1 MSIDR
6 DVNKVAGVGRCPFA
20 QVLRNSLSG
29 HPPTTGHKTILK
41 RIPLRKRQESEL
53 RTRIAKHLSRR
64 IRTHGATLLKWA
76 TNYSEAEELDYLFQ
90 IFAVEIVEGI

>member
-6 DVNKVAGVGRCPFA
+6 DVNMVAGVGRRPLA

-29 HPPTTGHKTILK
+29 HTPTTGHETIFEENTVTQALGVGT
-41 RIPLRKRQESEL
+41 QDANCAASEQ
-53 RTRIAKHLSRR
+53 TNPNSRR
-64 IRTHGATLLKWA
+64 HPVKWA

-90 IFAVEIVEGI
+90 IFAVDVVEGI

>member
-6 DVNKVAGVGRCPFA
+6 DVNMVAGVGRRPLA
-20 QVLRNSLSG
+20 QVLRNLLSG

-64 IRTHGATLLKWA
+64 IRTPGATLLKWT
-76 TNYSEAEELDYLFQ
+76 TNYSEAEDVDYLFQ

>member
-6 DVNKVAGVGRCPFA
+6 DVNMVAGVGRRPLA

-29 HPPTTGHKTILK
+29 HPPTTGHETIFEENTG
-41 RIPLRKRQESEL
+41 RKRHESEL

-64 IRTHGATLLKWA
+64 IRTPGATLLKWA